1 MFDVLDLRLHKAV
14 IGLAM
19 AGDSAQSE
27 SRHHDTRE
35 MREIPG
41 SAGFRSPELL

>member
-1 MFDVLDLRLHKAV
+1 MFDVLDLCLRKAV
-14 IGLAM
+14 TGLTM
-19 AGDSAQSE
+19 TGDSAQSE

-35 MREIPG
+35 MSEIPG